1 MKKIWG
7 VLFLGLFLC
16 SNSFAAMVSV
26 TTGGYIA
33 AASEIDPENNI
44 ISNTIDATPEVGDPI
59 RGHSLLSTPS
69 IQNSKAIGFQERA
82 NITLTTELP
91 VGSTALGG
99 TLATSS
105 KFYSKKIFK

>member
-1 MKKIWG
+1 
-7 VLFLGLFLC
+7 
-16 SNSFAAMVSV
+16 MVSV
-26 TTGGYIA
+26 STGGYVA
-33 AASEIDPENNI
+33 AASEIDPTNNI
-44 ISNTIDATPEVGDPI
+44 ISNTIDDTVEDPI
-59 RGHSLLSTPS
+59 RGHSLLSTAS